1 MKLQTSIKPR
11 RNGTV
16 NVAGLDGKTYTF
28 VADDT
33 GALVCDVD
41 HDPTVAH
48 LLKLRD
54 FEPADLGDFGAAEAM
69 LKGAAAGDGDDD
81 SDDDVDDDD
90 PEDAPG
96 ALDEAPAGGLPV
108 EANTPP
114 KARPGK
120 GGKKA
125 RAA

>member
-1 MKLQTSIKPR
+1 MKLQTTIKPR

-16 NVAGLDGKTYTF
+16 NVMGLDGKTYTF
-28 VADDT
+28 AADDA
-33 GALVCDVD
+33 GELVCDID

-54 FEPADLGDFGAAEAM
+54 FEPADLGDFTAAEAM

-81 SDDDVDDDD
+81 ADDDG

-114 KARPGK
+114 KALPGK

>member
-1 MKLQTSIKPR
+1 MKLQTTIKPR

-16 NVAGLDGKTYTF
+16 NVMGLDGKTYTF
-28 VADDT
+28 APDDA
-33 GALVCDVD
+33 GELVCDID

-54 FEPADLGDFGAAEAM
+54 FEPADLGDFTAAEAM
-69 LKGAAAGDGDDD
+69 LKGAAAGDADDD
-81 SDDDVDDDD
+81 ADDVPDADD
-90 PEDAPG
+90 DAPG
-96 ALDEAPAGGLPV
+96 ADDEAPAGGLPV

-120 GGKKA
+120 GKKA